1 MNIIAAK
8 NGSSQ
13 KSDIDKGTS
22 NEKERIDQK
31 LSFESPAKTKGYL
44 IRWGKFYDTV
54 VNLLTLGQTKR
65 LRTMTIDQAML
76 KPGER
81 LLDVGCGTG
90 GVTIPAKKRIG
101 LNGPVSGIDPSPEMI
116 EVARKKAKNA
126 GLEID
131 FRIGVIE
138 SLPYADGSFD
148 VVTSSLMMHHL
159 PYDVQQKGLT
169 EIYRVLSPGGR
180 ILIADAMKPKN
191 FFMKRLF
198 KVLAQHHG
206 LKFDVE
212 DLPATL
218 KSAGFTHAIQL
229 NEHFA
234 VIGFVLAIKPNLNN
248 M

>member
-1 MNIIAAK
+1 MNTIEA
-8 NGSSQ
+8 
-13 KSDIDKGTS
+13 
-22 NEKERIDQK
+22 
-31 LSFESPAKTKGYL
+31 PAQTKGYL
-44 IRWGKFYDTV
+44 IRWGAFYDTV

-65 LRTMTIDQAML
+65 LRTMTINQAML

-101 LNGPVSGIDPSPEMI
+101 QNGPVSGIDPSPEMI
-116 EVARKKAKNA
+116 AVARKKAERS
-126 GLEID
+126 GLDID

-159 PYDVQQKGLT
+159 PYDVQQKGLA
-169 EIYRVLSPGGR
+169 EIYRVLKPGGR
-180 ILIADAMKPKN
+180 MLIADAMKPTN

-198 KVLAQHHG
+198 NMLARHHG

-218 KSAGFTHAIQL
+218 KSAGFSQAIL
-229 NEHFA
+229 LDEHFA
-234 VIGFVLAIKPNLNN
+234 VIGFVLAVKPTD
-248 M
+248 

>member
-1 MNIIAAK
+1 MNTIDAK
-8 NGSSQ
+8 IGSSRRA
-13 KSDIDKGTS
+13 DIHQGIS
-22 NEKERIDQK
+22 NEVEITDHKPHFK
-31 LSFESPAKTKGYL
+31 SPAVTKGYL

-54 VNLLTLGQTKR
+54 VNLLTLGQTNR

-101 LNGPVSGIDPSPEMI
+101 ENGPVYGIDPSPEMI
-116 EVARKKAKNA
+116 EVASKKAERA
-126 GLEID
+126 GLDID

-159 PYDVQQKGLT
+159 PYEVQQKGLA
-169 EIYRVLSPGGR
+169 EIYRVLRPGGR

-198 KVLAQHHG
+198 KLLAQHHG

-218 KSAGFTHAIQL
+218 KSAGFTQAIQL

-234 VIGFVLAIKPNLNN
+234 VIGFVLATKPNL
-248 M
+248 